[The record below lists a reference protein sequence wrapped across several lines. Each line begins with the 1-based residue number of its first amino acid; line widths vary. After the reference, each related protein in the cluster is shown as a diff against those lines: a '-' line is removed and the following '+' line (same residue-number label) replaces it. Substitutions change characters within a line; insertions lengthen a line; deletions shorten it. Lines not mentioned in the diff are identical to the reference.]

1 MPDITTSV
9 RYLAKLPLY
18 EKEKPFSLLPS
29 ANLHSEENFVAT
41 NLEFEVHDGILVRDL
56 REHLDQFTLEKSG
69 FEIKHHVPNI
79 TVLDTAEQMNDY
91 QEEIKA
97 WLKFLFK
104 AEHVTC
110 YEIRVRISIQYYYCP
125 AFTKTRP
132 TYRGGKTFLFIRRF
146 WIFETRCY

>member
-79 TVLDTAEQMNDY
+79 TVLDTAEQM
-91 QEEIKA
+91 
-97 WLKFLFK
+97 
-104 AEHVTC
+104 T
-110 YEIRVRISIQYYYCP
+110 
-125 AFTKTRP
+125 TK
-132 TYRGGKTFLFIRRF
+132 RRSKPG
-146 WIFETRCY
+146 

>member
-29 ANLHSEENFVAT
+29 ANLHSEESFVAT
-41 NLEFEVHDGILVRDL
+41 NLEFEVHDGILVRDI
-56 REHLDQFTLEKSG
+56 RDDVDQFALEKSG

-97 WLKFLFK
+97 WLKCLFK

-110 YEIRVRISIQYYYCP
+110 YEIRVRINIRFAIDKPS
-125 AFTKTRP
+125 KTRP
-132 TYRGGKTFLFIRRF
+132 T
-146 WIFETRCY
+146 